1 MPTYDYICEDCQHSF
16 EHFQSMSSEPLEV
29 CPVCGGHV
37 KRKIGAGLSPIFKG
51 SGFYQTDYKAPPV
64 ESGTTPK
71 APVKTETPAPES
83 KPAPAAPTPPPP
95 AAKE

>member
-16 EHFQSMSSEPLEV
+16 EHFQSMNSEPLEI
-29 CPVCGGHV
+29 CPQCGGHV

-64 ESGTTPK
+64 ESGT
-71 APVKTETPAPES
+71 APNPAAKTETPATES
-83 KPAPAAPTPPPP
+83 KPAPAATPPP